1 MEPSHPRHKT
11 NPLASLRPGISPPD
25 PDASDGLPQVWS
37 GRNPTATPPERALIS
52 LFDTCCVLL
61 EKARPRK
68 PGTEPS
74 ARSMLELFSL
84 ISSHPGFIL
93 DALVISKSCASHS
106 QRRQALF
113 MACSSFGATLMMI
126 QKGGE
131 IRKEVLAA
139 ARALPFGLEAVAS
152 YVSRTRGA
160 SAAELLQEAQSLGV
174 PTYCCVPGIPAA
186 HANTLR
192 SSELPELAVQAV
204 QLARALH
211 SVNFKSSFEE
221 VVSTGLI
228 SAASKSD
235 AALTSALEFYEALGR
250 FTAVLSRGFFTAKDL
265 AENIQTLTRELP
277 GISTP
282 EDLAA
287 AALAIVSPRL
297 TAVRDEARQ
306 VAEQAATRKAFK
318 LAASQDELE
327 KEQEAVLVRQQKQEQ
342 ETARKKQDA
351 LVLFHSAFQETPVP
365 PESLAILERLESGNS
380 IPHSHRPAAHRL
392 FGIIDCL
399 RSNLFDFRGDRP
411 DALGDTNVQALASL
425 IFSPANIG
433 LAAQSFDID
442 ASKCLQVS
450 LPAKSPS
457 EPNVRAVS
465 DLFHSSPASRKTL
478 MTMLDQAD
486 GILLLGTL
494 LLPPSTISAYVKAR
508 DWESYGVD
516 LKGLNIRQPLAD
528 RLRTVIEESIIL
540 KEARATLPR
549 TEASRTTSK
558 PVVVIPE
565 WIEEVIN
572 RSEFVYSLEDGQILV
587 ALKEEPSAALYI
599 PTKCLLDKSLFQRDF
614 KLKLDEL
621 LSRLEIERMI
631 SDLKTTC
638 GFEVE
643 RTNGSSGPTIL
654 LWHREYEIDAELAG
668 LPKRWVGTLEAL
680 KQRFLQHEKSWELL
694 LDRAE
699 RGRFAV
705 DRSNESVVLR
715 HPVLGVYPLS
725 PSPYISIRKFDE
737 VVQLIGQAS
746 VAEQRELTQ
755 TRRLKRIVE
764 LREKTIREQ
773 VLPLDGED
781 ILVMDANVFI
791 NLAAKRDGGGTW
803 LDLLDATAN
812 LSHVRVMV
820 PAVVADFELL
830 SRIVP
835 FDRQD
840 SHPLR
845 EGFRSRWSEPEL
857 AMKHFLDGASRI
869 KVALKNDG
877 TPTYVEGAPGA
888 NRKVCI
894 VESPGDEDFYTRMHR
909 LYIDAGENP
918 YAFLERARME
928 VFGRGEGDRAI
939 SRFLRSCPF
948 VNRIMVITSDMRYSN
963 HEIPRTTG
971 LGAPVSTCTVGAY
984 AAAECSLRAE
994 ELAAHLNSESEIHF
1008 HIIAE
1013 DVRTHLLSL
1022 NRDPVYLFAESRLG
1036 VASQS
1041 SDLKPASIK
1050 EIIRRGLG

>member
-1 MEPSHPRHKT
+1 
-11 NPLASLRPGISPPD
+11 
-25 PDASDGLPQVWS
+25 
-37 GRNPTATPPERALIS
+37 
-52 LFDTCCVLL
+52 
-61 EKARPRK
+61 
-68 PGTEPS
+68 
-74 ARSMLELFSL
+74 MLELFSL

-126 QKGGE
+126 EKGGE

-139 ARALPFGLEAVAS
+139 ARALPFGLEGVAS

-160 SAAELLQEAQSLGV
+160 SAAELLREAQTLGV

-186 HANTLR
+186 HTKTLR

-204 QLARALH
+204 QLSRALH
-211 SVNFKSSFEE
+211 SLNFKSSFEE

-235 AALTSALEFYEALGR
+235 AALSSALEFYEALGQV
-250 FTAVLSRGFFTAKDL
+250 TAILSRGFFTSKDL
-265 AENIQTLTRELP
+265 TDNVQTLLGESS

-287 AALAIVSPRL
+287 AALASVSPRL
-297 TAVRDEARQ
+297 TAGREEARQ
-306 VAEQAATRKAFK
+306 AAEQAAARKALK

-327 KEQEAVLVRQQKQEQ
+327 KEQEAALVRQQKQEQ
-342 ETARKKQDA
+342 EAARKKQDA
-351 LVLFHSAFQETPVP
+351 LVLFHSAFQGTPVP

-411 DALGDTNVQALASL
+411 DVLGDASVQALASL
-425 IFSPANIG
+425 IFSPTNIG
-433 LAAQSFDID
+433 LAAQMFDIE

-450 LPAKSPS
+450 LPTKSPS
-457 EPNVRAVS
+457 ESNVRAVS
-465 DLFHSSPASRKTL
+465 DLFHSSPTSRKTL

-516 LKGLNIRQPLAD
+516 LKGSNIRQPLAE
-528 RLRTVIEESIIL
+528 RLRKVIEESLIL

-549 TEASRTTSK
+549 TEAPRSTSK

-587 ALKEEPSAALYI
+587 ALKEQPSAALYI
-599 PTKCLLDKSLFQRDF
+599 PAKYLLDKALFQRDF

-621 LSRLEIERMI
+621 LSRVEIERKI
-631 SDLKTTC
+631 SDLKATC

-643 RTNGSSGPTIL
+643 RTNGSCGPTIL
-654 LWHREYEIDAELAG
+654 LWHRAYEIDAELTG

-699 RGRFAV
+699 QGRFTV
-705 DRSNESVVLR
+705 DRSHDSVVLR

-725 PSPYISIRKFDE
+725 SSPHISIRKFDE
-737 VVQLIGQAS
+737 VVQLIRQGS
-746 VAEQRELTQ
+746 TAERRELEDAL
-755 TRRLKRIVE
+755 RLQRIIE
-764 LREKTIREQ
+764 RREKTIREQ
-773 VLPLDGED
+773 VLPLNSED

-791 NLAAKRDGGGTW
+791 NLAAKRAGGGTW
-803 LDLLDATAN
+803 LDLLEATAAMN
-812 LSHVRVMV
+812 NVRVMV
-820 PAVVADFELL
+820 PAIVADFEVL
-830 SRIVP
+830 SRLVP

-840 SHPLR
+840 TYPLR
-845 EGFRSRWSEPEL
+845 NGFRSRLSDTEV

-869 KVALKNDG
+869 KIALKNDG
-877 TPTYVEGAPGA
+877 TPTYVEGSPGP
-888 NRKVCI
+888 NRRVCL
-894 VESPGDEDFYTRMHR
+894 VESPGDEEFYARMHR
-909 LYIDAGENP
+909 FFVEGGDNP
-918 YAFLERARME
+918 HSFLERVRTE
-928 VFGRGEGDRAI
+928 VFGRGEGDQAI

-948 VNRIMVITSDMRYSN
+948 VNRITVITSDMRYSN
-963 HEIPRTTG
+963 HEMPRTTG

-984 AAAECSLRAE
+984 AAAECSLRPH
-994 ELAAHLNSESEIHF
+994 ELAAQLNFNSDIHF
-1008 HIIAE
+1008 HVIAE
-1013 DVRTHLLSL
+1013 DVRRHLLSL
-1022 NRDPVYLFAESRLG
+1022 NRDPAPLFAESRLG
-1036 VASQS
+1036 VAS
-1041 SDLKPASIK
+1041 PATKLTPVSIQ
-1050 EIIRRGLG
+1050 EILRMGLV